1 MCARMAY
8 EALMEFAHFLQTAA
22 ETAHYLRHVH
32 FVNIDHETTQAM
44 MRVMSAL
51 YQQRL
56 WLPAAQNDEPL
67 HDSRRQIHSRSVD
80 TSTDGGTSTST
91 DSGTGT
97 GVGTC
102 TGTDSGTSTDT
113 DVGIDIG
120 TNDGTNDGTSAATGT
135 NIGTD
140 VGTDDV
146 TGTSTHDGTSAGTN
160 TDVGIDSDTCTDR
173 STDDGTSAGTGTNVD
188 INVGTHNV
196 TGIGTNDGT
205 STDTGTGVGS
215 VTDVG
220 TDDGTYPGT
229 DADGTV
235 SQLEVPQAQQSESE
249 AVSDTTD
256 HHQAKDSG
264 SMSPVDH
271 FDEPVP
277 VNVSDVDDNL
287 NVVGNGEIASS
298 SSSSSVE
305 ISQQNYSSPTVDD
318 SSRDVQVNASNTAR
332 DWHPPSSSP
341 PPPPSPPAA
350 TAAMTAAA
358 CRVSGTD
365 SERMCDLC
373 TVQRPRSADGR
384 LGCGHW
390 ACQRCLDA
398 RCNGR
403 ESWVMV
409 ARNGGEDS
417 DVDGTTG
424 AGDTDDDSAA
434 TSASVKQEEASAE
447 SLPRRECEGESSTQK
462 QDTASTKPER
472 SRVLTEDK
480 RDVIGSDG
488 DSSVTEDSVAAA
500 ATDAVNDAVSH
511 TSADLKEGKDTARPR
526 RSRALKRNEQET
538 ATDSGQNSE
547 TEDDIG
553 EASDTAGTAGGA
565 SAGLKEARDSAKPQL
580 SRALNKDTTAGND
593 VKHSQTEKNAS
604 GATDNASDAVNTD
617 LNESESYTQKQSEA
631 CAEPR
636 RSRALKKDTTAGND
650 EENSETEKNAS
661 GATDIASGAVITDLN
676 EGESYS
682 QKQSEAYAEPRRSR
696 ALKKDTTAG
705 NDEENSPTKDN
716 ASGHVTNATSG
727 LNEVES
733 FTEKQR
739 EACAKPERSRALK
752 KDEQTV
758 AENDGEK

>member
-22 ETAHYLRHVH
+22 AETAHCLRHVH

-44 MRVMSAL
+44 VRVMSAL

-113 DVGIDIG
+113 DVGIVGIDIG
-120 TNDGTNDGTSAATGT
+120 TDCGTDDGTSAATGT

-140 VGTDDV
+140 VATDDI

-160 TDVGIDSDTCTDR
+160 TDVGIDSGTCTDR
-173 STDDGTSAGTGTNVD
+173 STDDGTNDGTSAGTGTNVC
-188 INVGTHNV
+188 THNV
-196 TGIGTNDGT
+196 TGIGTNDVT
-205 STDTGTGVGS
+205 STDTGTVVSS
-215 VTDVG
+215 VTDVGTGIG

-287 NVVGNGEIASS
+287 NAVGNGEKASS

-318 SSRDVQVNASNTAR
+318 SSKDVPVNASDTAR

-341 PPPPSPPAA
+341 PHSPPPAA
-350 TAAMTAAA
+350 TAAVTAAA
-358 CRVSGTD
+358 ARVSGTD

-384 LGCGHW
+384 LGCGQW

-417 DVDGTTG
+417 DVDGTPG

-434 TSASVKQEEASAE
+434 TSASLKQEEASAE
-447 SLPRRECEGESSTQK
+447 SLPRQEYEGESSTQK
-462 QDTASTKPER
+462 HDTASTKPKR
-472 SRVLTEDK
+472 SRVLTED
-480 RDVIGSDG
+480 RWDVIGSDG
-488 DSSVTEDSVAAA
+488 DSSVTEGSVAAA

-553 EASDTAGTAGGA
+553 EASDIADTAGGA

-580 SRALNKDTTAGND
+580 SRALNKDSTAGND

-604 GATDNASDAVNTD
+604 RATGNASVAVNAD
-617 LNESESYTQKQSEA
+617 LNESESYT
-631 CAEPR
+631 
-636 RSRALKKDTTAGND
+636 
-650 EENSETEKNAS
+650 
-661 GATDIASGAVITDLN
+661 
-676 EGESYS
+676 

-696 ALKKDTTAG
+696 ALKKDTTPG

-727 LNEVES
+727 FNEVES
-733 FTEKQR
+733 FTENQR
-739 EACAKPERSRALK
+739 EPCAKPERSRALK

-758 AENDGEK
+758 AENDGDK

>member
-22 ETAHYLRHVH
+22 AETARYLRHVH

-44 MRVMSAL
+44 VRVMSAL

-113 DVGIDIG
+113 DVGIVGIDVGIDIG
-120 TNDGTNDGTSAATGT
+120 TDDGTNDGTSAATGT

-140 VGTDDV
+140 VGTNDV

-160 TDVGIDSDTCTDR
+160 TDVGIDSGTCTDR
-173 STDDGTSAGTGTNVD
+173 STDDGTNDGTSAGTGTNVD
-188 INVGTHNV
+188 INVGTDNV

-220 TDDGTYPGT
+220 TGIGTDDGTYPGT

-235 SQLEVPQAQQSESE
+235 SQLELPQAQQSESE

-287 NVVGNGEIASS
+287 NVVGNGEKASS

-350 TAAMTAAA
+350 AATITAAA
-358 CRVSGTD
+358 ARVSGTD
-365 SERMCDLC
+365 SERLCDLC

-390 ACQRCLDA
+390 ACQCCLDA

-409 ARNGGEDS
+409 ARNVGEDS

-424 AGDTDDDSAA
+424 AGDADDDSAA
-434 TSASVKQEEASAE
+434 TSASSKQEEASAE
-447 SLPRRECEGESSTQK
+447 PLPRRECEGESSTQK
-462 QDTASTKPER
+462 QDTASTKLKR

-480 RDVIGSDG
+480 WDVIGSDG
-488 DSSVTEDSVAAA
+488 DSSVTEGSVAAA

-511 TSADLKEGKDTARPR
+511 ASADLKEGKDTARPR

-553 EASDTAGTAGGA
+553 EASDIADTAGGA

-580 SRALNKDTTAGND
+580 SRALKKDSTAGNEVD
-593 VKHSQTEKNAS
+593 HSQTEQNAS
-604 GATDNASDAVNTD
+604 GATGNAFGAVNAD
-617 LNESESYTQKQSEA
+617 LNEGELYTQKQSEA

-636 RSRALKKDTTAGND
+636 RSRVLKKDTTAGND
-650 EENSETEKNAS
+650 EDK
-661 GATDIASGAVITDLN
+661 
-676 EGESYS
+676 
-682 QKQSEAYAEPRRSR
+682 
-696 ALKKDTTAG
+696 
-705 NDEENSPTKDN
+705 SPTKNN
-716 ASGHVTNATSG
+716 ASGHVTNATSS

-733 FTEKQR
+733 FTEKQH

-758 AENDGEK
+758 AENDGDK